1 MLANRRCSFV
11 LYFQT
16 ASIIELRK
24 TVAKTLAQIRKQIAQ
39 LEEQAKS
46 IRQREISGVVARIR
60 EAIAHYGL
68 TADDLGFGGAAAAGR
83 KTRKPRKTKG
93 VRRAKAGR
101 KTVGVV
107 KYRDDAGNTWTGHG
121 RRPKWFTDALAAGK
135 TAEQMAA

>member
-1 MLANRRCSFV
+1 LAPQSPRQFFGV
-11 LYFQT
+11 

-24 TVAKTLAQIRKQIAQ
+24 TVPKTLAQIRKQIAQ
-39 LEEQAKS
+39 LEEQAKA

-68 TADDLGFGGAAAAGR
+68 TADDLGLGGGSAGSTGR
-83 KTRKPRKTKG
+83 KTRKPRKAKG
-93 VRRAKAGR
+93 AGKAKAAR
-101 KTVGVV
+101 KTVGAV
-107 KYRDDAGNTWTGHG
+107 KYRDEAGNTWTGRG